1 MPERHLESNHV
12 LDLGSTIVEPL
23 GHALASMRLI
33 SDEILPALRRLPAK
47 SV

>member
-1 MPERHLESNHV
+1 VNFLFLRTQWSGM
-12 LDLGSTIVEPL
+12 PL